1 MNSHEEEIKRLNG
14 ALGILSRQVK
24 MLEERYRAI
33 TETVV
38 DAIISIDEEGRII
51 ICNPA
56 TKKIFGYEDEIIG
69 SNITTLMPERYRK
82 VHQNGMNRY
91 LNTGIPKIIGSTVE
105 VVGMKKDGIEFPIE
119 LSLSAWRTDDQC
131 YFTGIIRDITE
142 RKQMEHILIEDNKK
156 LEELSTR
163 DSLTNVYNRRY
174 AYRLLEYEFN
184 RSKRYKTPLS
194 CLLIDAD
201 HFKKINDRHGHQF
214 GDKVLVYFASLLQKM
229 TRTTDI
235 VSRVGGEEFL
245 VILPDIDMKGAAG
258 FAERLRETISK
269 QKIEYKEENIC
280 VVLTISIGTS
290 SFTENTAN
298 ITELINQADI
308 ALYKAKRLGRNRVC
322 CYKPPLK

>member
-82 VHQNGMNRY
+82 AHQNGMKRY
-91 LNTGIPKIIGSTVE
+91 LNTGIHKIIGSTVE
-105 VVGMKKDGIEFPIE
+105 VVGLKKDGTEFPIE
-119 LSLSAWRTDDQC
+119 LSLSAWMTEGRC
-131 YFTGIIRDITE
+131 SFVGIIRNITE
-142 RKQMEHILIEDNKK
+142 RKQMEHNLKETNKK
-156 LEELSTR
+156 LEELSIR

-174 AYRLLEYEFN
+174 AYQVLESEFN
-184 RSKRYKTPLS
+184 RSKRHKTPLS

-201 HFKKINDRHGHQF
+201 HFKKINDQYGHLF
-214 GDKVLVYFASLLQKM
+214 GDKVLVNFASLLQKM

-235 VSRVGGEEFL
+235 VSRFGGEEFL
-245 VILPDIDMKGAAG
+245 VILPDIDMKGAAD
-258 FAERLRETISK
+258 FAERLKETISNL
-269 QKIEYKEENIC
+269 KIEDKEKNIC
-280 VVLTISIGTS
+280 AVLTISIGTS

-298 ITELINQADI
+298 ITELIHQADI
-308 ALYKAKRLGRNRVC
+308 ALYEAKRLGRDRVC
-322 CYKPPLK
+322 CYKPPSR